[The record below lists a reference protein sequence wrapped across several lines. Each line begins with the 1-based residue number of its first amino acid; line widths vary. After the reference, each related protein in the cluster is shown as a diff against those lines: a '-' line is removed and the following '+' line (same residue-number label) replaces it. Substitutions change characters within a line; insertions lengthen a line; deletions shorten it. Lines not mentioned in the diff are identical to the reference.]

1 MNALQTLV
9 DGIAD
14 AAFASEPGGTVVAWN
29 AGAER
34 MLGVPAARAIGA
46 GCATLLRGRT
56 REGVA
61 VCSTHCPMLDSID
74 RPQRGCTQPPATG
87 PAHPDLSVCRADGG
101 RLDVGVVAVPLVVDG
116 DAVLLHLLRD
126 QARED
131 IDPVTG
137 CLRPWSFEPR
147 AVRLQDHAA
156 AHAEPL
162 AAALVVI
169 DDLGSVESEHGRP
182 AATRVVAGVG
192 TYLRYGRR
200 DDVVCRWSGDQFALV
215 LPGMTAA
222 RAADRLRT
230 TLAIVREHVRAGDD
244 RVTFSAAVVDADPS
258 TPLRR
263 TLHRADLML
272 ATAQAAGPGR
282 ILSA

>member
-14 AAFASEPGGTVVAWN
+14 AAFASEPGGTVLAWN

-46 GCATLLRGRT
+46 GCAALLRRRT
-56 REGVA
+56 REGVT
-61 VCSTHCPMLDSID
+61 VCAPQCPILASLDRSGA
-74 RPQRGCTQPPATG
+74 GCAQPVATVR
-87 PAHPDLSVCRADGG
+87 AHPDLSACRADGG
-101 RLDVGVVAVPLVVDG
+101 RIDVSVVAVPAVADG
-116 DAVLLHLLRD
+116 SAALLHLLRD
-126 QARED
+126 DAVDD
-131 IDPVTG
+131 IDPLTG

-156 AHAEPL
+156 AQSEPL
-162 AAALVVI
+162 ATARVVI
-169 DDLGSVESEHGRP
+169 DDLAAIERDHGRS
-182 AATRVVAGVG
+182 AANRVVAGVG

-200 DDVVCRWSGDQFALV
+200 DDAVCRWSGDTFALV
-215 LPGMTAA
+215 LPGVTASQ
-222 RAADRLRT
+222 AAHRLRT
-230 TLAIVREHVRAGDD
+230 TAAIVREHVRAGDD

-263 TLHRADLML
+263 ALHRADLML
-272 ATAQAAGPGR
+272 ATTRAMGAGR
-282 ILSA
+282 VVTA